1 MIPCCNEQ
9 SITGAGNPE
18 YGVMIIGIAPGH
30 DEWFGK
36 VNGRSVPRE
45 PFIGPAGQFLDS
57 LLEACGW
64 TRSKCYLTNFH
75 CQFNDTPSDEEFARC
90 RPRVDAEIASV
101 APKLLITLGDIPCS
115 QIYGAKKLTK
125 HHGVPLWHDKYQCYV
140 MPTYH
145 PSGVLQG
152 HTHFVHDIIRDLQKI
167 PAILNWK
174 PNNAEGRYTHSII
187 GSTEEAQLLLDSLPV
202 DGTPV
207 TIDIE
212 ASTIRQDVWSDPLL
226 CIAISYNGEHAYVIP
241 ESYCRE
247 LNWPSMVRWSYS
259 YGTYDTQGIKRAL
272 GIDLPICED
281 IVLQSYSLDERTP
294 RERQDGASKG
304 LKQGIHGLKTQANE
318 FENAAFYEDGI
329 TAEFKKPRDEID
341 YPKLYK
347 YNAGDA
353 CYTWR
358 RVTHMLP
365 LQQDD
370 NVADLY
376 NNLLMPAY
384 RRFSEQTYRG
394 IYVDVDRAYDLLS
407 DWNQRAQTLE
417 QQLQDMALEE
427 GYPYKINLDSPQQLA
442 AFLFDTLELDAP
454 ERSTRK
460 EILEELDHPFVDGL
474 LQHRT
479 IVHMIGTYLVG
490 AVDDLKIDRRL
501 HANVLVHGTVN
512 GRVAY
517 TNPPLQTLPQPYSV
531 GEYAEVRSIYRATDD
546 RYVLYESDYNQI
558 EMWLAQ
564 FNSGDKNMLADLQQG
579 DYHRRTAGRILDK
592 PLHTVTDH
600 EKTYQGKKVNFGI
613 IYGVGD
619 RTLANKHTGIG
630 CTVQQAGEYK
640 KTWHKNY
647 PGYQLWVNSVIK
659 ELHTNGTLTTV
670 TGRKRRFRLVL
681 DDKPERQAPNTYIQ
695 GPAGDYTLEA
705 MIKLHDLLAP
715 YDSYILM
722 IVHDS
727 LVFELNRD
735 HLHITLPLIAEVQE
749 ASPWPN
755 WPAVLTDGKIGN
767 DLLNMTVIRKGGK
780 WV

>member
-1 MIPCCNEQ
+1 MLGPSCCTEK
-9 SITGAGNPE
+9 SITGAGNPD
-18 YGVMIIGIAPGH
+18 YGVMIIGIAPGQ
-30 DEWFGK
+30 DEWVK
-36 VNGRSVPRE
+36 THT
-45 PFIGPAGQFLDS
+45 PFTGPAGKMLDA

-64 TRSKCYLTNFH
+64 HRDKCYMTNWF
-75 CQFNDTPSDEEFARC
+75 CEWNDLPSDEELARC
-90 RPRVDAEIASV
+90 RSRVDTEIASV
-101 APKLLITLGDIPCS
+101 SPKLLILLGDISCS
-115 QIYGAKKLTK
+115 QVYGKKTLTK
-125 HHGVPLWHDKYQCYV
+125 HRGVPLWHSGYNCYV

-145 PSGVLQG
+145 SSAVLQG
-152 HTHFVHDIIRDLQKI
+152 HTHLVHDIIRDLQKI
-167 PAILNWK
+167 PSILTWK
-174 PNNAEGRYTHSII
+174 PNNEEGHYTYHVVQDIQ
-187 GSTEEAQLLLDSLPV
+187 EAQTYMDSLPCE
-202 DGTPV
+202 PHIV
-207 TIDIE
+207 TLDIE
-212 ASTIRQDVWSDPLL
+212 SSTVLQDVWADPLL
-226 CIAISYNGEHAYVIP
+226 CFAISTDGVHATVVP
-241 ESYCRE
+241 ESYARS
-247 LNWPSMVRWSYS
+247 LRWPEHNVRWTFS
-259 YGTYDTQGIKRAL
+259 YGTYDTQALKRAL
-272 GIDLPICED
+272 GIDLPIVED

-294 RERQDGASKG
+294 RERQDGGQRG
-304 LKQGIHGLKTQANE
+304 LKQGIHGLKPQANE
-318 FENAAFYEDGI
+318 YHNGAFYEDGVK
-329 TAEFKKPRDEID
+329 AEWKKPREEID
-341 YPKLYK
+341 YDKLYK

-358 RVTHMLP
+358 TATRMLP
-365 LQQDD
+365 LQQEDG
-370 NVADLY
+370 VADLY

-407 DWNQRAQTLE
+407 DWNQRAQRLE
-417 QQLQDMALEE
+417 AQLQDMALEE
-427 GYPYKINLDSPQQLA
+427 GYPYKINLDSPKQLA
-442 AFLFDTLELDAP
+442 SFLFDTLELDAP

-479 IVHMIGTYLVG
+479 ICHMMSTYLVG

-531 GEYAEVRSIYRATDD
+531 GEYAEVRSIYRATSD

-564 FNSGDKNMLADLQQG
+564 FNSGDKNMLADLQLG
-579 DYHRRTAGRILDK
+579 DYHRRTAGRILGKD
-592 PLHTVTDH
+592 PQEITDH
-600 EKTYQGKKVNFGI
+600 EKTFQGKKVNFGI
-613 IYGVGD
+613 VYGVGD

-640 KTWHKNY
+640 RTWHKNY
-647 PGYQLWVNSVIK
+647 PDYQPWVNSVIK
-659 ELHTNGTLTTV
+659 ELHTTGTLTTV

-705 MIKLHDLLAP
+705 MIKLHDLLKQ

-735 HLHITLPLIAEVQE
+735 HLHITLPLIAEVME
-749 ASPWPN
+749 APPWPG
-755 WPAVLTDGKIGN
+755 WPAVLTDGKLGN
-767 DLLNMTVIRKGGK
+767 NLLDMATIRKSGK

>member
-1 MIPCCNEQ
+1 MIPCCNER
-9 SITGAGNPE
+9 SITGAGNSE
-18 YGVMIIGIAPGH
+18 YGVVIIGIAPGG
-30 DEWFGK
+30 DEWK
-36 VNGRSVPRE
+36 KTHT
-45 PFIGPAGQFLDS
+45 PFTGPAGQMLDA

-64 TRSKCYLTNFH
+64 HRNKCYLTNWH
-75 CQFNDTPSDEEFARC
+75 CQWNDEPSEEELAIC
-90 RPRVDAEIASV
+90 RPRVDAELASV
-101 APKLLITLGDIPCS
+101 APKLIITLGDISCT
-115 QIYGAKKLTK
+115 QFYGKKSLTK
-125 HHGVPLWHDKYQCYV
+125 HRGVPLWSSKYNAYI

-145 PSGVLQG
+145 PSAVLQG
-152 HTHFVHDIIRDLQKI
+152 HTHLVHDIIRDLQKI

-174 PNNAEGRYTHSII
+174 PNNAEGLYTHSVVQ
-187 GSTEEAQLLLDSLPV
+187 SKQEAQSILDGLPI
-202 DGTPV
+202 GNIPV
-207 TIDIE
+207 AIDIE
-212 ASTIRQDVWSDPLL
+212 ASTAQQDVWSDPLL
-226 CIAISYNGEHAYVIP
+226 CIAISYNGKHAYVIP
-241 ESYCRE
+241 ESYARD
-247 LNWPSMVRWSYS
+247 LSWPDGVCWSYS

-272 GIDLPICED
+272 GIELPIVHD

-294 RERQDGASKG
+294 RERQDGG
-304 LKQGIHGLKTQANE
+304 QTGVKQGIHGLKTQANE

-329 TAEFKKPRDEID
+329 TAEFKKPRDQID

-358 RVTHMLP
+358 RVQHMLP
-365 LQQDD
+365 LQQEDG
-370 NVADLY
+370 VADLY

-407 DWNQRAQTLE
+407 DWNQRAQALE
-417 QQLQDMALEE
+417 VQLQDMALEE
-427 GYPYKINLDSPQQLA
+427 GYPYKINLDSPKQLA
-442 AFLFDTLELDAP
+442 SFLFDTLELDAP

-479 IVHMIGTYLVG
+479 IVHMISTYLVG

-564 FNSGDKNMLADLQQG
+564 FNSGDKNMLADLQLG
-579 DYHRRTAGRILDK
+579 DYHRRTAGRILGKD
-592 PLHTVTDH
+592 PSLVTDH
-600 EKTYQGKKVNFGI
+600 EKTFQGKKVNFSI
-613 IYGVGD
+613 VFGVGD

-640 KTWHKNY
+640 RAWHKNY
-647 PGYQLWVNSVIK
+647 YDYQPWVQQVIR
-659 ELHTNGTLTTV
+659 ELHTTGTLTTV

-705 MIKLHDLLAP
+705 MIKLHDLLKP

-735 HLHITLPLIAEVQE
+735 YLHITLPLIAEVME
-749 ASPWPN
+749 APPWPN
-755 WPAVLTDGKIGN
+755 WPAVMTDGKIGN
-767 DLLNMTVIRKGGK
+767 NLLDMTTIRKGGK